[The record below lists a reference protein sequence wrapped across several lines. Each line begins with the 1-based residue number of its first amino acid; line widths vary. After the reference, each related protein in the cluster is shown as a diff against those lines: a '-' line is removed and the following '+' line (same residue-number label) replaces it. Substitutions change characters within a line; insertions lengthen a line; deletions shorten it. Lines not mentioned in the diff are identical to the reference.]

1 MIKFY
6 RNFLSLVL
14 FLSVITVFLIFIF
27 WWGIFGAKINN
38 SENIVFS
45 VKKGE
50 NFLTIGRNLE
60 KEGLI
65 KNRIFFYV
73 YVLLKKEQKNFKA
86 GRYLLSSSMNIPQ
99 IVEKLTSGYIEKVK
113 ITIPEGSTLKDIEE
127 KLKIQLKGENL
138 EGYLFPDTYYL
149 PVGFTSEEVIKIMR
163 ENFERKIAPYK
174 NEIEKSGKSLQ
185 EIIIMASI
193 LEKEAKSKKDKEII
207 SGILWKRLKAGIPLQ
222 VDSTLTYITGKTS
235 KELTAD
241 DLEIPS
247 PYNTYK
253 YKGLPP
259 TPICNPGLESILAAL
274 RPKESEYWYYFS
286 TPEGRVIFS
295 KTLLEHNFAK
305 EKYLW

>member
-1 MIKFY
+1 MRGFY
-6 RNFLSLVL
+6 RKFLNLVL
-14 FLSVITVFLIFIF
+14 LFSIITVFLIFIF
-27 WWGIFGAKINN
+27 WWGIFGAKIKN
-38 SENIVFS
+38 SEKIVFS

-65 KNRIFFYV
+65 KNRIFFYI

-99 IVEKLTSGYIEKVK
+99 IVEKLTSGYTEKVK

-127 KLKIQLKGENL
+127 KLKIKLKGENL
-138 EGYLFPDTYYL
+138 EGYLFPDTYYFPL
-149 PVGFTSEEVIKIMR
+149 GFTSEEVIKIMR
-163 ENFERKIAPYK
+163 ENFEKKIALYK
-174 NEIEKSGKSLQ
+174 NEIEKSGKTLH

-193 LEKEAKSKKDKEII
+193 LEKEAKSKEDKEII

-222 VDSTLTYITGKTS
+222 VDSTLTYITGKKS

-286 TPEGRVIFS
+286 TSEGRVIFS
-295 KTLLEHNFAK
+295 KTLLEHNLAK

>member
-1 MIKFY
+1 MRFY
-6 RNFLSLVL
+6 RNFLSLFL
-14 FLSVITVFLIFIF
+14 FFSIIIIFLIFIF
-27 WWGIFGAKINN
+27 WWRIFGAEINN
-38 SENIVFS
+38 PERIVFS

-50 NFLTIGRNLE
+50 NFLSIGRNLE
-60 KEGLI
+60 REGLI
-65 KNRIFFYV
+65 KNRIFFYI
-73 YVLLKKEQKNFKA
+73 YVLLKKEERNFKA
-86 GRYLLSSSMNIPQ
+86 GRYLLSPSMNIPQ
-99 IVEKLTSGYIEKVK
+99 IVEKLTSGYTEKIKV
-113 ITIPEGSTLKDIEE
+113 TIPEGSTLKDIEE
-127 KLKIQLKGENL
+127 KLKIKLKGENL

-149 PVGFTSEEVIKIMR
+149 PVGFTSEEVIKIMK
-163 ENFERKIAPYK
+163 ENFEKKIAPYK

-193 LEKEAKSKKDKEII
+193 LEKEARSKEDKEII

-235 KELTAD
+235 KELTVD

-274 RPKESEYWYYFS
+274 YPKESEYWYYFS

-295 KTLLEHNFAK
+295 KTLLEHNLAK

>member
-1 MIKFY
+1 MVIYKK
-6 RNFLSLVL
+6 FLSL
-14 FLSVITVFLIFIF
+14 FLLSLIIIASLIFIF
-27 WWGIFGAKINN
+27 WWGIFVPKIND
-38 SENIVFS
+38 SEKIVFS

-50 NFLTIGRNLE
+50 NFLSIGRNLE

-65 KNRIFFYV
+65 KNRIFFYI
-73 YVLLKKEQKNFKA
+73 YVLVKKEKKNFKA

-99 IVEKLTSGYIEKVK
+99 IVEKLTSGYIEKIK

-127 KLKIQLKGENL
+127 KLKIKLKGENL
-138 EGYLFPDTYYL
+138 EGYLFPDTYYF
-149 PVGFTSEEVIKIMR
+149 PVGFNSEEVIKIMK
-163 ENFERKIAPYK
+163 ENFEKKIAPYK
-174 NEIEKSGKSLQ
+174 NEIEKSGKTLH
-185 EIIIMASI
+185 EIVIMASI
-193 LEKEAKSKKDKEII
+193 LEKEAKSKEDKEII

-274 RPKESEYWYYFS
+274 YPKESEYWYYFS
-286 TPEGRVIFS
+286 TSEGRVIFS
-295 KTLLEHNFAK
+295 KTLLEHNLAK